1 MTNQNN
7 RKSFIVHKDS
17 LVILDEMSNEQAGIF
32 IKSIKFYQEKGC
44 LPELDFGLKMAIT
57 PFINQFQRDEE
68 IYKKTCEARREA
80 GSLGGKQKLANASKS
95 YQKVAKVADND
106 SKSESE
112 SENKNEN
119 KSEIKNN
126 PDKTKIFIKPTIQ
139 EINPIYKKLSDG
151 LLFILEAKL
160 QRKLSSKN
168 WEDEIKKLIEK
179 DLSVRQNPIEDVKQ
193 AIQTIANNYGKEYFP
208 VIQSAKSLKEKFTK
222 IEDYVKRNSQVK
234 NNQSSAL
241 DQYNSILND
250 LNGGFHE

>member
-1 MTNQNN
+1 MTNQSK
-7 RKSFIVHKDS
+7 RKSFIIHKDS

-32 IKSIKFYQEKGC
+32 IKSIKFYQEKGY

-57 PFINQFQRDEE
+57 PFINQFERDEQN
-68 IYKKTCEARREA
+68 YKKTCEARREA

-106 SKSESE
+106 SESE
-112 SENKNEN
+112 SENKNESE
-119 KSEIKNN
+119 SEIKNN
-126 PDKTKIFIKPTIQ
+126 SDKYKRFIKPTIQ

-160 QRKLSSKN
+160 QRKLFSKN

-222 IEDYVKRNSQVK
+222 IEDYVKRNSQGK

-250 LNGGFHE
+250 LNGDFNE